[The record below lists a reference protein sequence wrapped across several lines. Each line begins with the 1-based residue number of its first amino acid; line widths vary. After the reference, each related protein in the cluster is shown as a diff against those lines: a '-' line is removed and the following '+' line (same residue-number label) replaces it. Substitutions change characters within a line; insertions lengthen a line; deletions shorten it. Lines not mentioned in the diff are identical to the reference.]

1 MKGRLARFALV
12 GLSGVIV
19 NLAALHLFAGV
30 LGIHEIVASALAI
43 ETSIVTNFLLNDAF
57 TFRDRRALGAGVLRR
72 LWRYHAV
79 SLAGGVV
86 QLATFALVAVALER
100 TLARDELG
108 PLRSIAQGAGIAT
121 AFAVNYVGSLR
132 FAWSLAGAR
141 APLPALEL
149 RRPGAWIAPTIFAA
163 LVVLHVLPI
172 WLVGYFPTQDGPLHV
187 ENVLALLGYRG
198 SPLLQHWYVANW
210 GAQPN
215 WLTQAIL
222 AGLLQWVGPL
232 TGEKLV
238 LTFYTVLFPLGFRA
252 LLPPGRDGWWAAL
265 AAFPFV
271 HAFPFQMGFWN
282 FCYGLA
288 LALLAVGFWLR
299 TRGRLGPVRW
309 LVLAILS
316 VLLFLAH
323 SVAFA
328 GACVAIGVLLSW
340 RFALAL
346 SRARGRPARRRVVLR
361 GYARRAAAAALA
373 ALPAAVLLGTWVLA
387 HSDRA
392 SSRLPL
398 SELAAKLATSY
409 ALVSIDRRE
418 IPLACVVSLVL
429 FVGVVHLALVRAST
443 ARALR
448 PHDGW
453 LLAALAFAVL
463 YFAVPEVVAAG
474 AHVSDR
480 LALFSL
486 LSVTAWIATG
496 AAPAIVVRRVAL
508 ALAGI
513 AVVATGI
520 RFDKQRMLSAHVEE
534 YVAAASAL
542 APNRVLL
549 PIPVSPHG
557 PRDENGRNLGYRVK
571 PLLHA
576 TGWIVARNGG
586 VDLKN
591 SQAFTDH
598 CPVRFPDGNNPI
610 LLLAGSVARM
620 EGEPP
625 CIDLRAAE
633 TAKVDYV
640 LVYGVTPEALAS
652 PCGARMAAELRSRY
666 EPVYRSSPTG
676 MLEVWRP
683 RQPGAQH
690 AQLP

>member
-1 MKGRLARFALV
+1 MRGRLARFTLV

-19 NLAALHLFAGV
+19 NLAALDLLAGG
-30 LGIHEIVASALAI
+30 LGIPEVVASAMAI

-57 TFRDRRALGAGVLRR
+57 TFRDRRALGAEPLLRR

-86 QLATFALVAVALER
+86 QLGTFALVAVALER
-100 TLARDELG
+100 TLGRDELG
-108 PLRSIAQGAGIAT
+108 PLRTVAQGAGIGV
-121 AFAVNYVGSLR
+121 AFAVNYLGSLR
-132 FAWSLAGAR
+132 FAWG
-141 APLPALEL
+141 PASWPQAALSM
-149 RRPGAWIAPTIFAA
+149 RRPGAWIAPAIFAG

-172 WLVGYFPTQDGPLHV
+172 WLVRYFSTQDGPLHV
-187 ENVLALLGYRG
+187 ENVLALLGYSG
-198 SPLLQHWYVANW
+198 SPLLQQWYVVNW

-215 WLTQAIL
+215 WLTQAML

-238 LTFYTVLFPLGFRA
+238 LTGYTVLFPLGFRA
-252 LLPPGRDGWWAAL
+252 ILPRGRDGWWAAL

-288 LALLAVGFWLR
+288 LALLAIGFWLR
-299 TRGRLGPVRW
+299 TRGRLGPARW

-328 GACVAIGVLLSW
+328 GAGVAIGVLLSW
-340 RFALAL
+340 RLALAL
-346 SRARGRPARRRVVLR
+346 SRARGQLARRRVVLR
-361 GYARRAAAAALA
+361 GYGLRAGAAALA
-373 ALPAAVLLGTWVLA
+373 AMPGVVLLGAWMLT
-387 HSDRA
+387 HSGRA
-392 SSRLPL
+392 SSRLPFT
-398 SELAAKLATSY
+398 ELAAKLATAY

-418 IPLACVVSLVL
+418 IPLACTVSLVL
-429 FVGVVHLALVRAST
+429 FVAVVHLALVRAST

-453 LLAALAFAVL
+453 LLAAIAFAIL

-474 AHVSDR
+474 SNLSDR
-480 LALFSL
+480 FSVLVL
-486 LSVTAWIATG
+486 LSVAAWIVTG
-496 AAPAIVVRRVAL
+496 AAPAMAVRRVAL

-513 AVVATGI
+513 AVLATGI
-520 RFDKQRMLSAHVEE
+520 RFEKQRTISGYVEE

-542 APNRVLL
+542 SPDRVLL
-549 PIPVSPHG
+549 PIPVSPYG

-591 SQAFTDH
+591 SQALTDH
-598 CPVRFPDGNNPI
+598 CPVRFPDANNPF
-610 LLLAGSVARM
+610 LALAGALSRM

-625 CIDLRAAE
+625 CIDLGS
-633 TAKVDYV
+633 TVSAKIDYV
-640 LVYGVTPEALAS
+640 LVYGITPEALAT
-652 PCGARMAAELRSRY
+652 PCGARLARDLRSRF
-666 EPVYRSSPTG
+666 EPVYRSTPTG

-683 RQPGAQH
+683 RQPGTQH
-690 AQLP
+690 VRLP

>member
-1 MKGRLARFALV
+1 MKGRVARFALV

-30 LGIHEIVASALAI
+30 LGIHEVVASALAI

-57 TFRDRRALGAGVLRR
+57 TFRDRRAPGAGVLRR
-72 LWRYHAV
+72 VWRYHAV
-79 SLAGGVV
+79 TLAGGVV
-86 QLATFALVAVALER
+86 QLATFALAAVTLER
-100 TLARDELG
+100 ALGRDELG
-108 PLRSIAQGAGIAT
+108 SLRSLAQGVGIAI
-121 AFAVNYVGSLR
+121 AFGVNYLGSLR
-132 FAWSLAGAR
+132 FAWSPAGES
-141 APLPALEL
+141 APRPALEM
-149 RRPGAWIAPTIFAA
+149 RRPGAWIAPAIFAG

-172 WLVGYFPTQDGPLHV
+172 WLVRYFPTQDGPLHV

-238 LTFYTVLFPLGFRA
+238 LTGYTVLFPLGFRA

-299 TRGRLGPVRW
+299 TRGRLGPARW
-309 LVLAILS
+309 LVLAVLS

-346 SRARGRPARRRVVLR
+346 SRARGHPARRRVVLR
-361 GYARRAAAAALA
+361 GYALRASAAALA
-373 ALPAAVLLGTWVLA
+373 ALPGALLLGFWMLA
-387 HSDRA
+387 HADRA
-392 SSRLPL
+392 SSRLPIL
-398 SELAAKLATSY
+398 ELAAKLATAY

-418 IPLACVVSLVL
+418 IPLACAVSLVL
-429 FVGVVHLALVRAST
+429 FVGAVHLALVRAT
-443 ARALR
+443 AARALR

-453 LLAALAFAVL
+453 LLAAIAFAIL

-480 LALFSL
+480 LALL
-486 LSVTAWIATG
+486 ALISVTAWIATG
-496 AAPAIVVRRVAL
+496 APAIAVRRVAL

-520 RFDKQRMLSAHVEE
+520 RFEKQRRLSAHVEE

-542 APNRVLL
+542 SRDRVLL
-549 PIPVSPHG
+549 PIAVSPHG

-598 CPVRFPDGNNPI
+598 CPVRFPDANNPF
-610 LLLAGSVARM
+610 LLLAGSLARM

-633 TAKVDYV
+633 EAKVDYV
-640 LVYGVTPEALAS
+640 LVYGVTPEALAA
-652 PCGARMAAELRSRY
+652 PCVARMTRDLRSRY
-666 EPVYRSSPTG
+666 EAVYRSSPTG
-676 MLEVWRP
+676 MLEVWRL
-683 RQPGAQH
+683 RQPGTQH

>member
-1 MKGRLARFALV
+1 MRSRLARFALV

-30 LGIHEIVASALAI
+30 LGVHEVVASALAI

-57 TFRDRRALGAGVLRR
+57 TFRDRRALGAGLLRR

-86 QLATFALVAVALER
+86 QLGTFSLVVVALER
-100 TLARDELG
+100 ALVRDGLG
-108 PLRSIAQGAGIAT
+108 PLRLFAQGAGIAV
-121 AFAVNYVGSLR
+121 AFAANYLGSLR
-132 FAWSLAGAR
+132 FAWSPAASDAPR
-141 APLPALEL
+141 AALTM
-149 RRPGAWIAPTIFAA
+149 RRPGAWLAPAIFVG
-163 LVVLHVLPI
+163 LVVLHVMPI
-172 WLVGYFPTQDGPLHV
+172 WLVRYFPSQDGPLHV

-215 WLTQAIL
+215 WLTQAML

-238 LTFYTVLFPLGFRA
+238 LTGYTVLFPLAFRA
-252 LLPPGRDGWWAAL
+252 LLPRGRDGWWAAL

-299 TRGRLGPVRW
+299 TRGRLGPARW
-309 LVLAILS
+309 LVLAVLS

-328 GACVAIGVLLSW
+328 AAGIAIGVLLSW
-340 RFALAL
+340 RFALAV
-346 SRARGRPARRRVVLR
+346 SRARGQPARRRVVLR
-361 GYARRAAAAALA
+361 GYALRAGAAALA
-373 ALPAAVLLGTWVLA
+373 AMPGMVLLGAWMLA

-392 SSRLPL
+392 SSRLPFL
-398 SELAAKLATSY
+398 ELAAKLATAY
-409 ALVSIDRRE
+409 VLVSIDRRE
-418 IPLACVVSLVL
+418 ILLACAVSLVL
-429 FVGVVHLALVRAST
+429 FVAVVHLALLRATS

-453 LLAALAFAVL
+453 LLAAIAFAFL

-480 LALFSL
+480 LSL
-486 LSVTAWIATG
+486 LSLISVTAWIATG
-496 AAPAIVVRRVAL
+496 AAPAIAVRRIAL

-520 RFDKQRMLSAHVEE
+520 RFEKQRMISAHIEE
-534 YVAAASAL
+534 YVAAAGAL
-542 APNRVLL
+542 SPDRVLL
-549 PIPVSPHG
+549 PIPISPYG

-598 CPVRFPDGNNPI
+598 CPVRFPDTNNPF
-610 LLLAGSVARM
+610 LLLAGSLARM

-625 CIDLRAAE
+625 CIDLGAAV

-640 LVYGVTPEALAS
+640 LVYGITPEALAT
-652 PCGARMAAELRSRY
+652 PCGARMARELRSAY
-666 EPVYRSSPTG
+666 EPVYRSAPSG

-683 RQPGAQH
+683 RQPGTQH
-690 AQLP
+690 ARLP